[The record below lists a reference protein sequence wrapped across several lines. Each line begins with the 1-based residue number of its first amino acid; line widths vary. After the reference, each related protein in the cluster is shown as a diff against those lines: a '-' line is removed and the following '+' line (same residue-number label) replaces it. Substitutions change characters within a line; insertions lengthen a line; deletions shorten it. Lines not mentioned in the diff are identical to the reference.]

1 MNNRSFAPESKNED
15 LHSGML
21 QLPAGTVVLVTE
33 SGIQEGKVLE
43 KGVRNVQ
50 ALQEVMKF
58 QTLHYNFPFSQF
70 SFPTELNFIVLSEG
84 KKSALC
90 ETSIVIP
97 LQPAASADLFKPKES
112 VNMPPPQTLTAF
124 RELIAGSKC
133 GRVTVGDE
141 VSQHI
146 QDSFVKERQVD
157 KSVSPEV
164 LIQRMSAARLV
175 ALSQHEQEIT
185 VDIWAQTKD
194 LDSRRKARLD

>member
-1 MNNRSFAPESKNED
+1 MSSITRSRHLASSHSQSRNPPLLPPSLTLSRFPRPNEPNDVPVLSHLLSELLSLSLLLPLTLDFMNNRSFAPESKNED

-43 KGVRNVQ
+43 KGKSSLKNSLLGHSPVSGVRNVQ

-90 ETSIVIP
+90 EVRTTSP
-97 LQPAASADLFKPKES
+97 HSNLP
-112 VNMPPPQTLTAF
+112 T
-124 RELIAGSKC
+124 
-133 GRVTVGDE
+133 
-141 VSQHI
+141 
-146 QDSFVKERQVD
+146 
-157 KSVSPEV
+157 
-164 LIQRMSAARLV
+164 
-175 ALSQHEQEIT
+175 
-185 VDIWAQTKD
+185 
-194 LDSRRKARLD
+194 